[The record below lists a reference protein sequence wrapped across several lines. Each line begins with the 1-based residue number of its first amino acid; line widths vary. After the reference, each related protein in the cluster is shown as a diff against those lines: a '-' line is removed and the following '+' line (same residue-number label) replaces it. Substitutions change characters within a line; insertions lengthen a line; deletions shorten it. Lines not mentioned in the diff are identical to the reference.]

1 MVFAQLWSMRER
13 TFAIIKPD
21 AVEAKKEG
29 KIIDALLAEG
39 FDIIE
44 MRMLHLDQGAA
55 EQLYIKHVAKPY
67 FASLMEFITSGPIIA
82 LQVEREDAV
91 AHLRVFVG
99 STNPRRAASGTLRRR
114 FGTSTLRNAIHAS
127 DSPGNA
133 AMEAAQFFAQRTK
146 K

>member
-1 MVFAQLWSMRER
+1 MRER

-21 AVEAKKEG
+21 AVAARKEG

-39 FDIIE
+39 FDIVE
-44 MRMLHLDQGAA
+44 MRLLLLDQTAA
-55 EQLYIKHVAKPY
+55 EQLYISHLGKPY
-67 FASLMEFITSGPIIA
+67 HSSLIEFITSGPIVA
-82 LQVEREDAV
+82 LQLEREGAV
-91 AHLRVFVG
+91 AHLREFVG

-133 AMEAAQFFAQRTK
+133 AMEAAQFFAQGQK